1 MRQLKFRIW
10 DKLQKQYTYSTD
22 WAARH
27 YWITLSGQVQNMQN
41 GAGSPE
47 LVIQQWTGLQD
58 KDGKEIYEGD
68 LVKTENA
75 DRKNYDERF
84 LSVNSEV
91 YYNKNTASFR
101 TNWTNAPKTIYLV
114 GELALPY
121 SGATNKV
128 VGNIFQ
134 NPELTQN

>member
-47 LVIQQWTGLQD
+47 LVIQEWTGLQD
-58 KDGKEIYEGD
+58 KNGKDIYEGD
-68 LVKTENA
+68 IVK
-75 DRKNYDERF
+75 DEH
-84 LSVNSEV
+84 LTYEIINSGYEWESVCRRYQSFAMSNFSHVRMSE
-91 YYNKNTASFR
+91 KIGNT
-101 TNWTNAPKTIYLV
+101 
-114 GELALPY
+114 
-121 SGATNKV
+121 
-128 VGNIFQ
+128 FQ
-134 NPELTQN
+134 NPELLQN